1 MKITYNYL
9 INRSLLMP
17 LVFRNFSPIVVP
29 LQSSM
34 TVTLPSGAGSHHDH
48 NPFPGSMACIIGFE
62 DTVSSHFFKTCHSV
76 ELRCVQT
83 VVDSDYFSLLKIFFF
98 YF

>member
-1 MKITYNYL
+1 MELPTI
-9 INRSLLMP
+9 ISLTEVHKCLF
-17 LVFRNFSPIVVP
+17 VFRNFSPIVVP

-62 DTVSSHFFKTCHSV
+62 DTVITNLFKTCHSIV
-76 ELRCVQT
+76 LLCVQLSIVT
-83 VVDSDYFSLLKIFFF
+83 TFPCRE
-98 YF
+98 